1 MAVKKCSIE
10 YCSSSSTRP
19 EDVGVTY
26 HKFPKD
32 TTFRQNWLSVT
43 HQIPNNIDN
52 TTYVCSRHFCKS
64 DFKVYQESKYILKS
78 DAVPSIF
85 SWNENI
91 KINKMDSEKN
101 ANAEKQPL
109 NILSSSKS
117 SQEEN
122 IDSINENIDNQEK
135 DIQNK
140 NSRDVE
146 MNDITMTEVNE
157 KEKLEKPESSEIEHS
172 EKQDDMHKHIEQTVN
187 INKSVMDMIHSESE
201 TQIDLKN
208 DVVKPI
214 PASSKHHLSPKGN
227 SVALSVGSKV
237 SAKDFAEL
245 WYPAEIVEV
254 DYDEMEVLVH
264 YENVPNKLDEW
275 ICISS
280 PRLRPMTK
288 ATSGSTPGTAVTPS
302 PVPLET
308 EIKEESKEEKP
319 KLQFIVGE
327 RCLAR
332 WRDNR
337 RFIATIANDFENGIY
352 EIVFDDGFHWKCK
365 ASRLYK
371 LKDSEKHSDSLT
383 VDTSMSPKVST
394 PSPVQPKAGPSDAPN
409 PLNPTPVFHKHLF
422 DPTRDYL
429 GSKSERREMKRKLNI
444 KEIFNIGQ
452 KKRKKEVPPKEKVP
466 RVVKEKKPRVLL
478 RKIKVEETDVKTEKA
493 EVKVEPKNEIPD
505 AIASIIGTVAK
516 KELETPAAPK
526 VEMDV
531 DTQEFYENVKDKVEI
546 KTESTEVQEG
556 SDKITLDDLVD
567 NSSTVSAD
575 IEFPNELDMEPDMEE
590 EQELENFEKPDESK
604 QVVIEKM
611 KEVINK
617 LESKLNTVDETPQKS
632 VDSPKPEPITDS
644 PIEIVEVNP
653 AASEVDKVDTVEPP
667 KKKLSKMKKSKKLRL
682 LQEKKVKKQ
691 VEKVKSELEEM
702 KRQVEEMRKQMLIKT
717 EQQSLGRPAEMPESF
732 LLPGEWCCK
741 WVNGQPV
748 GTVSEI
754 EDDPKMD
761 ASYKMA
767 LPRRSV
773 QVEDKRLP
781 AGWTKHMIRR
791 RLGQSAGKWDVVLVS
806 PTNHRFHTKN
816 DMRNY
821 LEQNQSEALRAY
833 EHALLDFGVHLKLSR
848 RMGWCTT
855 TSDGNSDTGVV
866 NTMSPLAK
874 TKKFRINRKEDRKEK
889 KKKRK
894 KQIAAFRRRSSLYV
908 TPGTSGQA
916 SFGETETNAIPEG
929 FPALEDGY
937 VYVGSLKVQILE
949 NLLRCPA
956 EGCFKNFRNN
966 TLLQMHIKHYHRE
979 LRKMLGATPKVLD
992 LARKRSK
999 PTGLPVRQPNSKIL
1013 KIKISRPPKR
1023 IEEPKPKPKVP
1034 PLEIKYE
1041 DTPILPKI
1049 NPPIPRSMDSP
1060 KLRQALANKPV
1071 KRPKVLLPVRRPDP
1085 PETVPEMREEED
1097 CPPLVYEDDVVDS
1110 PMEIPE
1116 PQDFET
1122 AISTHTVTKP
1132 VDDMRKRSEKKRKN
1146 FAVVSKK
1153 PGSEDDEWYAM
1164 NSDLDTRSSYP
1175 GSGTPDSKTM
1185 DKVMSHQQA
1194 VSSESA
1200 EDLKDANMYMYSETG
1215 ERIKLEHMKREEII
1229 NCHCGFRE
1237 EDGLM
1242 VQCELCLCW
1251 QHALCH
1257 NIQKESE
1264 VPEKYTCSICL
1275 NPKRGRRSKRFL
1287 HDQDRLYE
1295 GLLPGA
1301 KPCESLRRSH
1311 ELSGNLLRIQDA
1323 LHALR
1328 VKYYVATK
1336 KDHPKLYLW
1345 AKDWEN
1351 AEVNMI
1357 QERLNTDY
1365 SDLNI
1370 IINNVGKENLPVKPD
1385 EPHLDMRAPDDLD
1398 HERFN
1403 HRDSANT
1410 LLNLTA
1416 ALSSPGGTS
1425 LDLPITTSELER
1437 LAKSVQEQE
1446 VRNVSAPQP
1455 EAAIENGACRER
1467 LLRHVQRCQALIDAR
1482 LDSIEAQVAELESQD
1497 PSFEDDETADY
1508 FPRTKQT
1515 VQMLMRD
1522 LDTMEELGIIT

>member
-1 MAVKKCSIE
+1 MAVKKCSIAN
-10 YCSSSSTRP
+10 CSSTLSSP
-19 EDVGVTY
+19 EDIGVTY
-26 HKFPKD
+26 HKYPKD
-32 TTFRQNWLSVT
+32 TGIRENWLSAT
-43 HQIPNNIDN
+43 RQTYDNIDN
-52 TTYVCSRHFCKS
+52 STYVCSRHFCKS
-64 DFKVYQESKYILKS
+64 DFKVYQDSKYVLKS

-85 SWNENI
+85 SWNPNI
-91 KINKMDSEKN
+91 KSNKMDPESITEANSEEQTHN
-101 ANAEKQPL
+101 TS
-109 NILSSSKS
+109 SSSKES
-117 SQEEN
+117 EEEN
-122 IDSINENIDNQEK
+122 VDAIQKCIDEQEIE
-135 DIQNK
+135 IQNK
-140 NSRDVE
+140 RNQDETQEKAE
-146 MNDITMTEVNE
+146 MDNKQKSENPET
-157 KEKLEKPESSEIEHS
+157 PEST
-172 EKQDDMHKHIEQTVN
+172 EKQENVENLVIEQVENVVLCT
-187 INKSVMDMIHSESE
+187 KMMDMILSVSEDKADSKKE
-201 TQIDLKN
+201 
-208 DVVKPI
+208 VKPI
-214 PASSKHHLSPKGN
+214 AKQSVSPKGN
-227 SVALSVGSKV
+227 NSIALSVGSKV
-237 SAKDFAEL
+237 VAKDFEEL

-254 DYDEMEVLVH
+254 DHDEMEVLVH
-264 YENVPNKLDEW
+264 YENVSNKPDEW
-275 ICISS
+275 INISS
-280 PRLRPMTK
+280 PRLRPINK
-288 ATSGSTPGTAVTPS
+288 PSTPIETPALTPAVTEVAP
-302 PVPLET
+302 PEEQAAPAELVQ
-308 EIKEESKEEKP
+308 EIKVEDKP
-319 KLQFIVGE
+319 KLHFVVGE

-337 RFIATIANDFENGIY
+337 RFIATIANDLSNGVY
-352 EIVFDDGFHWKCK
+352 EVIFDDGFHWKCNT
-365 ASRLYK
+365 SRLYK
-371 LKDSEKHSDSLT
+371 LKDPGKHSECLS
-383 VDTSMSPKVST
+383 VDTSMPPKPST
-394 PSPVQPKAGPSDAPN
+394 PSPVQAGAGPSTAS
-409 PLNPTPVFHKHLF
+409 PLNALTPTPIFHTHLF

-429 GSKSERREMKRKLNI
+429 GPKSERREMKRKLNI

-452 KKRKKEVPPKEKVP
+452 KKKKKETPPKEKVA

-478 RKIKVEETDVKTEKA
+478 RKIKEESVEDVKTEINTEVKA
-493 EVKVEPKNEIPD
+493 EVKTEIPD
-505 AIASIIGTVAK
+505 AVASIIGTVAK
-516 KELETPAAPK
+516 EDAAKPT
-526 VEMDV
+526 VP
-531 DTQEFYENVKDKVEI
+531 EI
-546 KTESTEVQEG
+546 KTEPDTEK
-556 SDKITLDDLVD
+556 SLDSSEVKEEIKLEQSEDL
-567 NSSTVSAD
+567 
-575 IEFPNELDMEPDMEE
+575 EE
-590 EQELENFEKPDESK
+590 ELKLENFEKPDESK
-604 QVVIEKM
+604 KEDIEKM
-611 KEVINK
+611 KEVISK
-617 LESKLNTVDETPQKS
+617 LEVGLIKIEDDHQNRI
-632 VDSPKPEPITDS
+632 DSPKPEPQPALKPELKPELKSEST
-644 PIEIVEVNP
+644 PEPEIEVIEVNP
-653 AASEVDKVDTVEPP
+653 AAGEVDKIDKVEPQE
-667 KKKLSKMKKSKKLRL
+667 KSKRKLSKIKKSKKLRL

-702 KRQVEEMRKQMLIKT
+702 KRQVEEMRKQMLLKT
-717 EQQSLGRPAEMPESF
+717 EQPSPAPRPSEMPESF

-741 WVNGQPV
+741 WRDGQPV
-748 GTVSEI
+748 GAVSEI
-754 EDDPKMD
+754 EGDSKMD
-761 ASYKMA
+761 ANNKMA

-781 AGWTKHMIRR
+781 EGWSKHMVRR

-821 LEQNQSEALRAY
+821 LELNRNEELKPY
-833 EHALLDFGVHLKLSR
+833 EYALLDFGVHLKLSR
-848 RMGWCTT
+848 RMGWYTT
-855 TSDGNSDTGVV
+855 TVDGSSDAVVNTPV

-874 TKKFRINRKEDRKEK
+874 AKKYRVYRKDDRKEK

-894 KQIAAFRRRSSLYV
+894 KQIAAFRRQNASLV
-908 TPGTSGQA
+908 TTAGTSGQA
-916 SFGETETNAIPEG
+916 SIGSTEFEATPMEY
-929 FPALEDGY
+929 PALEDGY

-992 LARKRSK
+992 LAQQRTL
-999 PTGLPVRQPNSKIL
+999 PTEPEPVRQLDSRIL
-1013 KIKISRPPKR
+1013 KIKITRPPKR
-1023 IEEPKPKPKVP
+1023 AEEPKPELKVFSS
-1034 PLEIKYE
+1034 EINVNVE
-1041 DTPILPKI
+1041 AATPTKTDL
-1049 NPPIPRSMDSP
+1049 PIPRSQDSP
-1060 KLRQALANKPV
+1060 KLREALANKPV

-1085 PETVPEMREEED
+1085 EPIPDEFEEES
-1097 CPPLVYEDDVVDS
+1097 PALTYDDDT
-1110 PMEIPE
+1110 MESTIEVME

-1132 VDDMRKRSEKKRKN
+1132 IDAFGKKAEKKRKC
-1146 FAVVSKK
+1146 FSTVPRRPA
-1153 PGSEDDEWYAM
+1153 SEEDEWFGM
-1164 NSDLDTRSSYP
+1164 NSDVETRSSFP

-1185 DKVMSHQQA
+1185 DKVMNHQLA
-1194 VSSESA
+1194 ASSESA
-1200 EDLKDANMYMYSETG
+1200 EEQKGANTYMFTETG
-1215 ERIKLEHMKREEII
+1215 ERIKIEHMRREEII

-1275 NPKRGRRSKRFL
+1275 NPRRGRRSKRFL

-1351 AEVNMI
+1351 AEVNFT
-1357 QERLNTDY
+1357 QERLNSDY

-1370 IINNVGKENLPVKPD
+1370 IINNIGKENLPVKHED
-1385 EPHLDMRAPDDLD
+1385 VHLDLRPPLTDDLD
-1398 HERFN
+1398 HDRFSQ
-1403 HRDSANT
+1403 RDSSNS

-1416 ALSSPGGTS
+1416 ALASPGGT

-1467 LLRHVQRCQALIDAR
+1467 LLRHVQRSQALIDAR

-1515 VQMLMRD
+1515 IQMLMHD

>member
-10 YCSSSSTRP
+10 NCSSSLTRL
-19 EDVGVTY
+19 EDKGVTY

-32 TTFRQNWLSVT
+32 TKIRKIWLSVT
-43 HQIPNNIDN
+43 HLTSNNKESP
-52 TTYVCSRHFCKS
+52 TYVCSRHFCKR
-64 DFKVYQESKYILKS
+64 DFKIYQESKYVLKS

-85 SWNENI
+85 SWNQDI
-91 KINKMDSEKN
+91 KSNKMDTELNKANSEEQ
-101 ANAEKQPL
+101 AL
-109 NILSSSKS
+109 NTSSSSKES
-117 SQEEN
+117 EEEN
-122 IDSINENIDNQEK
+122 VDSIKKYIEKQEIE
-135 DIQNK
+135 IQNK
-140 NSRDVE
+140 KNENERLAKAE
-146 MNDITMTEVNE
+146 MDD
-157 KEKLEKPESSEIEHS
+157 KEKPGTSQSVELSESLEKHDSM
-172 EKQDDMHKHIEQTVN
+172 EKHLIDPAENVVIG
-187 INKSVMDMIHSESE
+187 ISVMDMILSESDAH
-201 TQIDLKN
+201 QN
-208 DVVKPI
+208 DIKPI
-214 PASSKHHLSPKGN
+214 PKQTLSPKGN
-227 SVALSVGSKV
+227 SVALSIGSKV
-237 SAKDFAEL
+237 KAKDFSES

-264 YENVPNKLDEW
+264 YENAPNKFDEW

-280 PRLRPMTK
+280 PRLKPITRSSTPATPP
-288 ATSGSTPGTAVTPS
+288 ATSEVAPAQNAVES
-302 PVPLET
+302 ET
-308 EIKEESKEEKP
+308 KEEIKEEKP
-319 KLQFIVGE
+319 KLQFVVGE

-337 RFIATIANDFENGIY
+337 RFMATVANNLGNGVY
-352 EIVFDDGFHWKCK
+352 EIIFDDGFRWKCNT
-365 ASRLYK
+365 SRLYK
-371 LKDSEKHSDSLT
+371 MKESRKCSEYLT
-383 VDTSMSPKVST
+383 VDTSMSNIASPPSQVPHGAGSST
-394 PSPVQPKAGPSDAPN
+394 GDIPN
-409 PLNPTPVFHKHLF
+409 PIIPPPIFHKHLF

-452 KKRKKEVPPKEKVP
+452 KKRKKETPPKVE
-466 RVVKEKKPRVLL
+466 KEKKPRVLL
-478 RKIKVEETDVKTEKA
+478 KKLEDKELDEKTEIQP
-493 EVKVEPKNEIPD
+493 EVKIDIKHEIPD
-505 AIASIIGTVAK
+505 AIASIIGTIAK
-516 KELETPAAPK
+516 DDVETPATPGEKIYVKTEKLLDNVEEQNEDELETP
-526 VEMDV
+526 DV
-531 DTQEFYENVKDKVEI
+531 K
-546 KTESTEVQEG
+546 EG

-567 NSSTVSAD
+567 NNSKVCAD
-575 IEFPNELDMEPDMEE
+575 IEIPNDFDIIQPKHSVAPDVEE
-590 EQELENFEKPDESK
+590 EQKLENFEKPDESK
-604 QVVIEKM
+604 KEVIEKM
-611 KEVINK
+611 KEVISK
-617 LESKLNTVDETPQKS
+617 LEDGLNKIEEDHNSRVN
-632 VDSPKPEPITDS
+632 SPKPEPKPEP
-644 PIEIVEVNP
+644 PIEVIEVNP
-653 AASEVDKVDTVEPP
+653 AASEVDKVDAVEKP
-667 KKKLSKMKKSKKLRL
+667 KKKLSKIKKTKKLRL
-682 LQEKKVKKQ
+682 LQEKKDQ
-691 VEKVKSELEEM
+691 VEKVKIELEEM
-702 KRQVEEMRKQMLIKT
+702 KRQFEEMRRQMST
-717 EQQSLGRPAEMPESF
+717 PVRPGEMPESF

-754 EDDPKMD
+754 EGDPTTDANNKMV
-761 ASYKMA
+761 

-781 AGWTKHMIRR
+781 EGWTKHMVRR

-806 PTNHRFHTKN
+806 PTNLRFNTKT
-816 DMRNY
+816 DMRYY
-821 LEQNQSEALRAY
+821 LEQNGNERLRPF
-833 EHALLDFGVHLKLSR
+833 EHALLDFSAHLKLSR
-848 RMGWCTT
+848 RMGWLTYT
-855 TSDGNSDTGVV
+855 VDGNSDTGVV
-866 NTMSPLAK
+866 NTMSPLDKA
-874 TKKFRINRKEDRKEK
+874 TKYRIKRKIDRKEK

-894 KQIAAFRRRSSLYV
+894 KQIAAFRRPSSTNV
-908 TPGTSGQA
+908 TPGPSGLA
-916 SFGETETNAIPEG
+916 SLGEADIDVTPPG
-929 FPALEDGY
+929 YPALEDGY

-992 LARKRSK
+992 LARKRTK
-999 PTGLPVRQPNSKIL
+999 PTGLERKKQPVSRVF
-1013 KIKISRPPKR
+1013 KIKITRPPKR
-1023 IEEPKPKPKVP
+1023 VEEPKPEPKVVNP
-1034 PLEIKYE
+1034 EVNVDIKPS
-1041 DTPILPKI
+1041 TPTPKLDL
-1049 NPPIPRSMDSP
+1049 PIPRSQDSP
-1060 KLRQALANKPV
+1060 KLRQALASATGNKPFK

-1085 PETVPEMREEED
+1085 PEPIPEEIEEEF
-1097 CPPLVYEDDVVDS
+1097 PPLVYEDDIAES
-1110 PMEIPE
+1110 TMEIPE

-1132 VDDMRKRSEKKRKN
+1132 IDDSRRRAEKKRKC
-1146 FAVVSKK
+1146 FSTVSKI
-1153 PGSEDDEWYAM
+1153 PGSEDDEWYGM
-1164 NSDLDTRSSYP
+1164 NSDLDTRSSCP

-1185 DKVMSHQQA
+1185 DKVLSHQQA

-1200 EDLKDANMYMYSETG
+1200 EEQKAANMYMLTESG
-1215 ERIKLEHMKREEII
+1215 ERIKIEHMKREEII

-1328 VKYYVATK
+1328 VKYHVATK

-1351 AEVNMI
+1351 AEVNLI
-1357 QERLNTDY
+1357 QERLNSDY

-1370 IINNVGKENLPVKPD
+1370 IVNNIDKENLPVKKE
-1385 EPHLDMRAPDDLD
+1385 EPSDISPPATEDLD
-1398 HERFN
+1398 QESQV
-1403 HRDSANT
+1403 DSPDP
-1410 LLNLTA
+1410 TA
-1416 ALSSPGGTS
+1416 MSSPGGAS

-1437 LAKSVQEQE
+1437 LAQTVQEQE
-1446 VRNVSAPQP
+1446 VRNVTVPQP
-1455 EAAIENGACRER
+1455 EAAIENGACRNR
-1467 LLRHVQRCQALIDAR
+1467 LLLHVQRCHALIDAR

-1522 LDTMEELGIIT
+1522 LDTMEELGILT

>member
-10 YCSSSSTRP
+10 NCSSTLSRP
-19 EDVGVTY
+19 EDIGVTY
-26 HKFPKD
+26 HKYPKD
-32 TTFRQNWLSVT
+32 TRIRETWLSAT
-43 HQIPNNIDN
+43 RQTYNNIDN
-52 TTYVCSRHFCKS
+52 YTYVCSRHFCKS
-64 DFKVYQESKYILKS
+64 DFKVYQDSKYALKS

-85 SWNENI
+85 SWTPNI
-91 KINKMDSEKN
+91 ISNKMDPESTKESN
-101 ANAEKQPL
+101 SAEQTH
-109 NILSSSKS
+109 NTSSSSKES
-117 SQEEN
+117 EEEN
-122 IDSINENIDNQEK
+122 VDAIQKYIDKQEI

-140 NSRDVE
+140 K
-146 MNDITMTEVNE
+146 NE
-157 KEKLEKPESSEIEHS
+157 DETQEKADMD
-172 EKQDDMHKHIEQTVN
+172 EKQNSENPEFPERPETIEK
-187 INKSVMDMIHSESE
+187 INVIDQVENVVLRTRVMDMILSVSEDKADSKKD
-201 TQIDLKN
+201 I
-208 DVVKPI
+208 KPT
-214 PASSKHHLSPKGN
+214 SKQSVSPKGN
-227 SVALSVGSKV
+227 SIALSVGSKV
-237 SAKDFAEL
+237 VAKDFAEL

-254 DYDEMEVLVH
+254 DHDEMEVLVH
-264 YENVPNKLDEW
+264 YENVSNKHDEW
-275 ICISS
+275 INISS
-280 PRLRPMTK
+280 PRLRPITK
-288 ATSGSTPGTAVTPS
+288 PSTLTETPVLTPAIAEEAPPQDQVAPTE
-302 PVPLET
+302 PVQ
-308 EIKEESKEEKP
+308 EIKVEDKP
-319 KLQFIVGE
+319 KLHFVVGE

-337 RFIATIANDFENGIY
+337 RFIATIANDLSNGVY
-352 EIVFDDGFHWKCK
+352 EVIFDDGFHWKCNT
-365 ASRLYK
+365 SRLYK
-371 LKDSEKHSDSLT
+371 LKDSGKHSEFLS
-383 VDTSMSPKVST
+383 VDTSMPPKPST
-394 PSPVQPKAGPSDAPN
+394 PSPVQAGAGPSTAL
-409 PLNPTPVFHKHLF
+409 PLNPITSTPIFHTHLF

-429 GSKSERREMKRKLNI
+429 GPKSERREMKRKLNI

-452 KKRKKEVPPKEKVP
+452 KKKKKDTPPKEKVA

-478 RKIKVEETDVKTEKA
+478 RKIKEESVEEVKTEAKA
-493 EVKVEPKNEIPD
+493 EIPD
-505 AIASIIGTVAK
+505 AVASIIGTVAK
-516 KELETPAAPK
+516 EEAAKPT
-526 VEMDV
+526 VP
-531 DTQEFYENVKDKVEI
+531 EI
-546 KTESTEVQEG
+546 K
-556 SDKITLDDLVD
+556 
-567 NSSTVSAD
+567 
-575 IEFPNELDMEPDMEE
+575 MEPDTEQSLDKIEVNKEIKLEQSEDLEE
-590 EQELENFEKPDESK
+590 EVKLENFEKPDESK
-604 QVVIEKM
+604 KEVIEKM
-611 KEVINK
+611 KEVISK
-617 LESKLNTVDETPQKS
+617 LEVGLIKIEDDHQNR
-632 VDSPKPEPITDS
+632 VDSPKPEPK
-644 PIEIVEVNP
+644 IELKTELKSELKSDLAPEPEIEVIEVNP
-653 AASEVDKVDTVEPP
+653 AACEVDKVDKVEPQEKS
-667 KKKLSKMKKSKKLRL
+667 KKKLSKIKKSKKLRL

-702 KRQVEEMRKQMLIKT
+702 KRQVEEMRKQMLLKT
-717 EQQSLGRPAEMPESF
+717 ELSSPVARPSEMPESF

-741 WVNGQPV
+741 WRDGQPV

-754 EDDPKMD
+754 EGDCKMD
-761 ASYKMA
+761 ANNRVA

-781 AGWTKHMIRR
+781 EGWSKHMVRR

-821 LEQNQSEALRAY
+821 LELNRSEELKPY
-833 EHALLDFGVHLKLSR
+833 EYALLDFGVHLKLSR
-848 RMGWCTT
+848 RMGWYTT
-855 TSDGNSDTGVV
+855 TVDGSSDPVVNTPV

-874 TKKFRINRKEDRKEK
+874 AKKYRVYRKDDRKEK

-894 KQIAAFRRRSSLYV
+894 NQIAAFRRKNASLV
-908 TPGTSGQA
+908 TTTAGTSGQA
-916 SFGETETNAIPEG
+916 SLGSTEFEATPMEY
-929 FPALEDGY
+929 PALEDGY

-992 LARKRSK
+992 LAQQRTL
-999 PTGLPVRQPNSKIL
+999 PTELEPVRQPDSRIL

-1023 IEEPKPKPKVP
+1023 VEDPKPELKVSSEMNVDVEATIP
-1034 PLEIKYE
+1034 TKT
-1041 DTPILPKI
+1041 D
-1049 NPPIPRSMDSP
+1049 PPIPRSQDSP
-1060 KLRQALANKPV
+1060 KLRQALANKPRV
-1071 KRPKVLLPVRRPDP
+1071 KRPKVLLPVRRPDSEP
-1085 PETVPEMREEED
+1085 TPDEFEEES
-1097 CPPLVYEDDVVDS
+1097 PALVYDDDT
-1110 PMEIPE
+1110 MESTLDIME

-1122 AISTHTVTKP
+1122 AISTHTVTRPIDVFGKKA
-1132 VDDMRKRSEKKRKN
+1132 DKKRKC
-1146 FAVVSKK
+1146 FSTAPKR
-1153 PGSEDDEWYAM
+1153 PASEEDEWFGM
-1164 NSDLDTRSSYP
+1164 NSDVETRSSFP

-1185 DKVMSHQQA
+1185 DKVMNHQLA

-1200 EDLKDANMYMYSETG
+1200 EDQKGANTYMFTETG
-1215 ERIKLEHMKREEII
+1215 ERIKIEHMRREEII

-1351 AEVNMI
+1351 AEVNFT
-1357 QERLNTDY
+1357 QERLNSDY

-1370 IINNVGKENLPVKPD
+1370 IINNIGKENLPIKHEDV
-1385 EPHLDMRAPDDLD
+1385 HLDLRAPLTDDLD
-1398 HERFN
+1398 HDRFSQ
-1403 HRDSANT
+1403 RDSSNS

-1416 ALSSPGGTS
+1416 ALSSPGGT

-1467 LLRHVQRCQALIDAR
+1467 LLRHVQRSQALIDAR

-1515 VQMLMRD
+1515 IQMLMRD